1 VTASAKFARTIPA
14 FSALIL
20 SGGVMSTWNDL
31 RHAGRTLLREPGFAA
46 VAILTIAVGVGAN
59 TAIFSIVNGVLLR
72 PLPYG
77 KPDRLVALREVV
89 PAVAQRYPT
98 LPVSARHFVEWRQ
111 RLRSFERLS
120 AMEPGSVTLTGRDEA
135 EQLDAMR
142 VSADMFLTLGVDPL
156 LGRTF
161 LDGEDQEGKDGVAV
175 LSHGLWLRRF
185 HSDPAIVGRTIRLNS
200 QVVTVVGVMPPWL
213 DFPSLDVMEIGKSNA
228 ARPEVYLP
236 LVFTK
241 DALRELMGRFNHPVV
256 ARLRRGVSIGQATA
270 ELNVVAGQLE
280 KLAGEKVGLQ
290 ALALPLLDS
299 MAGKSRLGLMVLLAA
314 VGAVLL
320 IACVNLANLMLVRAE
335 RQWHETAIRM
345 ALGAGRCILLRQGL
359 TQALLVALLG
369 GALGVA
375 VAAMGLATLVRSAPA
390 DVPRLEEVQLDV
402 RVLAFAFGITVLA
415 SLLFGLAPA
424 LRAARTDPQG
434 ALKAGGRTA
443 TASAGGLLLRN
454 TLVTAEVCLSAML
467 LVTAALLMTS
477 FFRIMRA
484 EQGFRAPTVLAA
496 EIQIP
501 PAKYSKDEQR
511 NDFYKRLLDRLATEP
526 GVLSAAISTALPLEG
541 ETWLDLV
548 ALPGDTSPD
557 FEKPSANV
565 RFVSP
570 DYLRTMGVALLAG
583 RPFTDND
590 HRQVVIVSERLARI
604 LWHEQNPVGRQV
616 MDGGTAR
623 EVIGVAGDV
632 RAEAHK
638 PAVAMLYRPYWEWA
652 PVRVRLVT
660 RAAGDPRSI
669 IGTVRG
675 ALRSIDPEVPLAR
688 IRTMQEVLEGSVA
701 ERRFQMLL
709 AVCFAATAL
718 LLAALGIY
726 GVVSYSVARRTNE
739 IGIRMALGARAGDVY
754 RLVLRHAMTPVAL
767 GVALGL
773 AGALAT
779 GKVLT
784 SLLYEVS
791 PGDPTTMAG
800 VGLLLA
806 SIGLAASL
814 VPARRAVDVDPVA
827 ALRQE

>member
-1 VTASAKFARTIPA
+1 
-14 FSALIL
+14 
-20 SGGVMSTWNDL
+20 MNTWIDL
-31 RHAGRTLLREPGFAA
+31 RHAVRLFLRDPGFSA

-77 KPDRLVALREVV
+77 EPDRLVALREVV
-89 PAVAQRYPT
+89 PAVAEKYPT

-111 RLRSFERLS
+111 RLKSFESLS
-120 AMEPGSVTLTGRDEA
+120 AMEQGTVTLTGIEEA

-142 VSADMFLTLGVDPL
+142 VSADMFRTLGVAPL
-156 LGRTF
+156 SGRTF
-161 LDGEDQEGKDGVAV
+161 LDGEDQDGKDGVAI
-175 LSHGLWLRRF
+175 LSHSLWRRRF
-185 HSDPAIVGRTIRLNS
+185 HSEPGIIGRSIRLNS
-200 QVVTVVGVMPPWL
+200 RVVTVVGVMPDWL
-213 DFPSLDVMEIGKSNA
+213 DFPSLQVMETGRSNT

-241 DALRELMGRFNHPVV
+241 DALEELMGRFNYNVV
-256 ARLRRGVSIGQATA
+256 ARLKRGVSASQAVA

-280 KLAGEKVGLQ
+280 RMSGEKVGLQ
-290 ALALPLLDS
+290 ALALPLLDA
-299 MAGKSRLGLMVLLAA
+299 MVGKSRLGLMVLLGA
-314 VGAVLL
+314 VGTVLL
-320 IACVNLANLMLVRAE
+320 IACVNLANLMLARAE
-335 RQWHETAIRM
+335 RQWHESAIRM
-345 ALGAGRCILLRQGL
+345 ALGAGRGTLLRQGL
-359 TQALLVALLG
+359 TQALLIALSGGAMGVALA
-369 GALGVA
+369 ALG
-375 VAAMGLATLVRSAPA
+375 LTTLVGSAPA
-390 DVPRLEEVQLDV
+390 DVARLEEVQLDA
-402 RVLAFAFGITVLA
+402 RVMGFALGITVLA

-424 LRAARTDPQG
+424 WRAARSDPQS
-434 ALKAGGRTA
+434 ALRAGGRTA

-467 LVTAALLMTS
+467 LVTATLLIMS
-477 FFRIMRA
+477 FFRVMQA
-484 EQGFRAPTVLAA
+484 DKGFRAPTVLAA

-548 ALPGDTSPD
+548 ALPGDTSPG

-583 RPFTDND
+583 RSFTDKD

-604 LWHEQNPVGRQV
+604 LWHEQDPVGRQV
-616 MDGGTAR
+616 MDGGAAR
-623 EVIGVAGDV
+623 EVIGVACDV

-652 PVRVRLVT
+652 PVRARLVT

-675 ALRSIDPEVPLAR
+675 ALRSVDPDVPLAR

-709 AVCFAATAL
+709 AASFAATAL
-718 LLAALGIY
+718 LLATLGVY
-726 GVVSYSVARRTNE
+726 GVVTYSVARRTNE
-739 IGIRMALGARAGDVY
+739 IGIRMALGAQPGDVY
-754 RLVLRHAMTPVAL
+754 RLVLRQAMTPVVL
-767 GVALGL
+767 GLALGL
-773 AGALAT
+773 AGALVT
-779 GKVLT
+779 GKVLV

-791 PGDPTTMAG
+791 ASDPATMAT
-800 VGLLLA
+800 VSLLLL
-806 SIGLAASL
+806 SVSVAASL
-814 VPARRAVDVDPVA
+814 VPAHRAACVDPMA